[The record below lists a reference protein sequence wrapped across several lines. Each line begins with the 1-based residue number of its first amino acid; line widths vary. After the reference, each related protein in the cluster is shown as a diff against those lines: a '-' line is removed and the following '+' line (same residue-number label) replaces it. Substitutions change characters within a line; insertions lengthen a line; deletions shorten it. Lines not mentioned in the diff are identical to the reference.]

1 MNLQTAREWY
11 SKTAYRVIDG
21 EPALV
26 GKFGR
31 ITQLDNGDFDVW
43 FVGPDLSPLGSR
55 KLTVIAQN
63 LPLDWQLIRLTGEGI
78 VQGRGAAFLHEAAS
92 LCGVRKKRRVSQKE
106 RDRLARMR
114 DKS

>member
-43 FVGPDLSPLGSR
+43 FIGPDLSPLGER
-55 KLTVIAQN
+55 KIGVIERN
-63 LPLDWQLIRLTGEGI
+63 LSVEGPLNRLNGEAYI
-78 VQGRGAAFLHEAAS
+78 QGRGAAFLRETAD

-114 DKS
+114 EKG